1 MECWRQITE
10 RLTLLPSTAL
20 RKAFVEHVHVPLLAD
35 YCSRL
40 LDEVRSWRRGRQGSG
55 DDTRAA
61 HYRLGCAVHN
71 SANLAAA
78 SLRGWGEE
86 MFFLG
91 LSAASSGGLG
101 TGAAAALAR
110 ASAEAAA
117 SVTFFEVDRP
127 GSAEEWRGCAKTMV
141 SSLADAIIDE
151 VTAPL
156 DVYLA
161 ASISQGLFWV
171 PPEAEGQAEAVSV
184 ELLQLLSD
192 LGATL
197 RQCEAELADRA
208 WSALRRAV
216 ARQLDGLVFEQM
228 LCELHCTRAGLEQ
241 LQCDLSALFGVFD
254 ASPSS
259 AGRQRAA
266 GGGASLFRRS
276 SDTLALLRL
285 PAAGLESLQSSLW
298 PDEAGSEVKES
309 AMEALGLA
317 GVKYLDTED
326 AKLTHGAWPRVYQ

>member
-1 MECWRQITE
+1 M
-10 RLTLLPSTAL
+10 LPSTAL
-20 RKAFVEHVHVPLLAD
+20 RKTFVEHVHVPLLAD

-40 LDEVRSWRRGRQGSG
+40 LDEVRSWRRGRQGG
-55 DDTRAA
+55 GGETRGA

-78 SLRGWGEE
+78 SLCSWGEE
-86 MFFLG
+86 MFFLD
-91 LSAASSGGLG
+91 LSSSASSAAG

-110 ASAEAAA
+110 ASAEPAA

-156 DVYLA
+156 DLYLA
-161 ASISQGLFWV
+161 ASVSQGLFWV
-171 PPEAEGQAEAVSV
+171 PPEAQGETEAVSV

-197 RQCEAELADRA
+197 KQCEVELADRA
-208 WSALRRAV
+208 WSALRRTV
-216 ARQLDGLVFEQM
+216 ARQLDGMVFEQM
-228 LCELHCTRAGLEQ
+228 LCELHCTRTGLEQ
-241 LQCDLSALFGVFD
+241 LQCDLSALFGIFD
-254 ASPSS
+254 ASST
-259 AGRQRAA
+259 GRKRAA
-266 GGGASLFRRS
+266 GGGASLFRLS

-285 PAAGLESLQSSLW
+285 PAAGLESLQASLW
-298 PDEAGSEVKES
+298 PDEGGSEVAES
-309 AMEALGLA
+309 AMEALGMA